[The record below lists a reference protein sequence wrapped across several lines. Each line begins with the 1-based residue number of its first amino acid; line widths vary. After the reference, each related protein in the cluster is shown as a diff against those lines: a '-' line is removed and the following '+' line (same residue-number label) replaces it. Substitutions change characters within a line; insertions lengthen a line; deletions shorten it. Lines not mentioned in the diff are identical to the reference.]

1 MIGKI
6 GKLISGIILIFLVII
21 LLVRVFFISQ
31 EKIYDNDYPNIK
43 GYSYI
48 KVSDKFLEP
57 DIKEG
62 EFVLL
67 TNNEAIKEGDFVV
80 YKLDGKRVVRKV
92 LKEEDDKYIL
102 TDDFTL
108 EKSKVLAKVYY
119 KNSKISL
126 VLNIFT
132 NKIVVLVM
140 LILVFILPV
149 ITYKRY

>member
-1 MIGKI
+1 M
-6 GKLISGIILIFLVII
+6 F
-21 LLVRVFFISQ
+21 
-31 EKIYDNDYPNIK
+31 K

-67 TNNEAIKEGDFVV
+67 TNNETIKEGDFVV

-119 KNSKISL
+119 KNSKISS

-132 NKIVVLVM
+132 NKIVVLIM

-149 ITYKRY
+149 MTYKRY